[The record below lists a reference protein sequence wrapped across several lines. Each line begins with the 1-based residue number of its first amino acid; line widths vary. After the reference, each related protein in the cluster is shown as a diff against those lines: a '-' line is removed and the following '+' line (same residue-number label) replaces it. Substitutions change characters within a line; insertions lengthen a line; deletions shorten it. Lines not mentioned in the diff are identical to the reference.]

1 MFLLNCVNHF
11 IGKKES
17 ILDISRTRCR
27 KQVKL
32 SYTFFDIDILL
43 MARKVFHSEINTHG
57 VNKLIYSKI
66 VQSFS
71 YQCS

>member
-1 MFLLNCVNHF
+1 MFLVNCVNHF
-11 IGKKES
+11 IEKKES
-17 ILDISRTRCR
+17 ILDISKTRCR

-32 SYTFFDIDILL
+32 SHTFFDIDILP
-43 MARKVFHSEINTHG
+43 MARKVFYSEINVHG

-66 VQSFS
+66 VKSFS